1 MKILDYRI
9 EEHTTTYGNGQQDV
23 VFKVK
28 FLKKGIFR
36 DSWEYITEYRSRT
49 ECQEDR
55 LFARVEDAVHAI
67 SRHRA
72 ANCEPKVE
80 IRELDETG
88 EEVKMKRLGIS
99 ADIFS

>member
-55 LFARVEDAVHAI
+55 LFVSMEAATAAI

-80 IRELDETG
+80 IRELNEAG
-88 EEVKMKRLGIS
+88 EEINMKCLGIRS
-99 ADIFS
+99 DIFS